1 MPLVKLSG
9 DYIRGYT
16 KALQDMEQ
24 ILPPVMADLKRCHRK
39 LEGKHLHD
47 FFRIVIEHRESLR
60 EEWDGF
66 IRFNNQKKELE
77 WYVPE
82 RDK

>member
-1 MPLVKLSG
+1 
-9 DYIRGYT
+9 
-16 KALQDMEQ
+16 MEQ
-24 ILPPVMADLKRCHRK
+24 ILPPVMADLKRFHRK
-39 LEGKHLHD
+39 LEGKHLRD